1 MKGFLI
7 NFLGIL
13 KKNKGIFYSSVLVLA
28 IPLILFL
35 ANYYTLSQFEKNF
48 NHLLQTKALMLEKIF
63 SVTIIGSDF
72 NRNEMQQK
80 IDQIISQNQ
89 DIKEIKI
96 LKPGEGGD
104 KNKIIASSDKEE
116 VGKKSEDIKEN
127 LAEGIPEGVA
137 GVEADDKG
145 ERFWEVVKKAEN
157 SQGETFLIKTSLSL
171 KRVDRAFQQS
181 IERTYWAITLASL
194 VLILLVTNYIRLN
207 KYVFM
212 YNEIKELDKMKDDF
226 VSMASHE
233 LKTPLTAINGYLE
246 ILEDSLASKLGQEEK
261 KYFKNIKNS
270 SDRLRTLV
278 NDILEVSRL
287 EQGRISFEYSNV
299 SAVEI
304 TQKVVDTL
312 LPKAE
317 EKKLKLYSENK
328 TQTGE
333 DKIKVDADR
342 LEQILI
348 NLVGNSVKYTD
359 EGEVKV
365 VVSKEGKRLV
375 MAVEDTGIGMS
386 QDQVNNLFSKFYRV
400 KSKETKKVS
409 GTGLGLWITKQLTE
423 QMKGK
428 IFVES
433 IKGKG
438 SRFSVSFPLI
448 SE

>member
-1 MKGFLI
+1 MKKFLI
-7 NFLGIL
+7 NSLEIL
-13 KKNKGIFYSSVLVLA
+13 KKNKGILYSAVLILA
-28 IPLILFL
+28 IPLILFA

-63 SVTIIGSDF
+63 STAIIGSDF
-72 NRNEMQQK
+72 SREEIQQK
-80 IDQIISQNQ
+80 IDQITLENQ
-89 DIKEIKI
+89 DIEKIKVV
-96 LKPGEGGD
+96 KVGEGSAE
-104 KNKIIASSDKEE
+104 NKIIASSDEKE
-116 VGKKSEDIKEN
+116 VGEDSKDIKEN

-137 GVEADDKG
+137 GVEAGKDG
-145 ERFWEVVKKAEN
+145 ERFWEVVKKAEGP
-157 SQGETFLIKTSLSL
+157 QGKTFLIKTSVSL
-171 KRVDRAFQQS
+171 KRVDQAFQQS
-181 IERTYWAITLASL
+181 IERTYWAIILASL

-212 YNEIKELDKMKDDF
+212 YNKIKEVDKMKDDF

-246 ILEDSLASKLGQEEK
+246 ILEDSLSSKIDQEEK

-270 SDRLRTLV
+270 SNRLRTLV

-287 EQGRISFEYSNV
+287 EQGRISFEYSETSV
-299 SAVEI
+299 SEVA
-304 TQKVVDTL
+304 QKVVDTL
-312 LPKAE
+312 LPKAQ
-317 EKKLKLYSENK
+317 EKNLKFYLENK
-328 TQTGE
+328 IKEGE
-333 DKIKVDADR
+333 DKVKVDPDR

-348 NLVGNSVKYTD
+348 NLVGNSIKYT
-359 EGEVKV
+359 EKGEVKV
-365 VVSKEGKRLV
+365 VVSKESKRV
-375 MAVEDTGIGMS
+375 VVAVEDTGIGMS
-386 QDQVNNLFSKFYRV
+386 QEQVSNLFGKFYRV

-438 SRFSVSFPLI
+438 SRFSVSFPEV
-448 SE
+448 SK